1 MFDGV
6 VGGEV
11 VEMEIGGE
19 VFEKGLGCQPLVCLH
34 PKVNITFVSKQFYFF
49 FSFFEGGWGVG

>member
-19 VFEKGLGCQPLVCLH
+19 VFEKGLGCQP
-34 PKVNITFVSKQFYFF
+34 
-49 FSFFEGGWGVG
+49 WG